1 MIVLRFLTGSLDGCD
16 TWTNKVLDRFW
27 TRKMILGLKGIASGN
42 RILWGTRLVLVLD
55 KEELSDDLDKR
66 KTRTVRLSE
75 ELKLGA

>member
-1 MIVLRFLTGSLDGCD
+1 
-16 TWTNKVLDRFW
+16 
-27 TRKMILGLKGIASGN
+27 MILGLKGIASGN
-42 RILWGTRLVLVLD
+42 RIFWETRLVLVLD

>member
-1 MIVLRFLTGSLDGCD
+1 
-16 TWTNKVLDRFW
+16 
-27 TRKMILGLKGIASGN
+27 MILGLKGIAFGN
-42 RILWGTRLVLVLD
+42 RILWGTWLVLVLD